1 MYITF
6 SLPIEEP
13 KEPENV
19 RKNTMEITFDVTFEA
34 LEGFNILQ
42 IEESVKKGEARF
54 DLTNKR
60 VYLKE
65 EGKEVLAGYFTLE
78 W

>member
-1 MYITF
+1 
-6 SLPIEEP
+6 
-13 KEPENV
+13 
-19 RKNTMEITFDVTFEA
+19 MEITFDVTFEA
-34 LEGFNILQ
+34 LEGFTILQ
-42 IEESVKKGEARF
+42 IEESVKRGEARF